1 MIILYTIYF
10 LYLYQLLRLSDVAN
24 EIIKNK
30 ILPLYY
36 KKVLIIISS
45 YQSYLYDRL
54 IIKAIKYFCI
64 NTKLTIHLV
73 FSWKIQ
79 SKFI

>member
-54 IIKAIKYFCI
+54 IIKAIKYFR
-64 NTKLTIHLV
+64 TTHKYKTHHP
-73 FSWKIQ
+73 FSIFLEN
-79 SKFI
+79 SI